1 VEVLFP
7 LIFIGLMWLLLVRP
21 QQQRVRQQR
30 ALVASLTVGD
40 RIVTAGGIVG
50 TVVGLTDE
58 EARVEV
64 APGTVLTLLRY
75 AISRTL
81 DEGGQGAQQVTW
93 GDEGDEV

>member
-1 VEVLFP
+1 MEVLFP

-40 RIVTAGGIVG
+40 RVVTAGGIVG
-50 TVVGLTDE
+50 TVIGLTDE

-75 AISRTL
+75 AISRTI
-81 DEGGQGAQQVTW
+81 DDGEHGRQQVTR